1 MWDLPG
7 DLGLNVIDEL
17 PEMIGWVKK
26 SSRGYFSVGEDIGKY
41 LNIVSRGVIHADFFR
56 ILIRLSL

>member
-1 MWDLPG
+1 M
-7 DLGLNVIDEL
+7 GLIVIDEL

-26 SSRGYFSVGEDIGKY
+26 SSRGYFSAGEDIGKY